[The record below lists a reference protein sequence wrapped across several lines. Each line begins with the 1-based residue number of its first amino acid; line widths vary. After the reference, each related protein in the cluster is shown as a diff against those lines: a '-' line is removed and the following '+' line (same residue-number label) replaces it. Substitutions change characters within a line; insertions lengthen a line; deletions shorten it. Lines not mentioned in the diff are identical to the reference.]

1 MGDTPSGIEGAA
13 PERQYIND
21 CSTNFARSGNACTST
36 PGALAAR
43 ARRSA
48 TSSGCAS
55 GTWMTWMTRVSSWC
69 VGLTVHRLLICTP
82 ACPR

>member
-13 PERQYIND
+13 PERHCINHR
-21 CSTNFARSGNACTST
+21 STDFALSGNACGST
-36 PGALAAR
+36 PAAR

-55 GTWMTWMTRVSSWC
+55 GTRMTWVSVSSWC
-69 VGLTVHRLLICTP
+69 ISFTVDRLLTCTP
-82 ACPR
+82 GSHAD